1 MGGGQLDNRKVM
13 LQQGAHLFSPVGREL
28 VNNRRGVNGKKN
40 AFFADWLLNFLSL
53 SAAVETELDQIT
65 SFASIG
71 GLKNCVAPLV
81 GNIMIPPP
89 GVE

>member
-1 MGGGQLDNRKVM
+1 MERKM
-13 LQQGAHLFSPVGREL
+13 PSFPIGF
-28 VNNRRGVNGKKN
+28 
-40 AFFADWLLNFLSL
+40 LNFLSL
-53 SAAVETELDQIT
+53 SAVETELDQIT

>member
-1 MGGGQLDNRKVM
+1 M

-40 AFFADWLLNFLSL
+40 AFFADCLLNFLSL
-53 SAAVETELDQIT
+53 SAVETELDQIT

-81 GNIMIPPP
+81 GNIMIPTP